1 MLQERRQSEWR
12 ELCEACISAPSNGRR
27 YGTPCKG
34 AAGQA
39 VASEMAQRLRTESK
53 YIDETVVEY
62 QTVNVCN
69 GGV

>member
-1 MLQERRQSEWR
+1 MARIMSSVYFSAFER
-12 ELCEACISAPSNGRR
+12 A
-27 YGTPCKG
+27 PCKG